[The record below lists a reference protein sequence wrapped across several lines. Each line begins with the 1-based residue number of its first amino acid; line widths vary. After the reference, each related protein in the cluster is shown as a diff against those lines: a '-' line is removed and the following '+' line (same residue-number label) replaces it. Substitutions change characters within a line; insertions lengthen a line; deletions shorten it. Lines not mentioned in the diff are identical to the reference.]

1 MNNKREMTNNEIL
14 SIVSGNTLI
23 DDYILFDDEG
33 FIDEFKKAR
42 LLKLSDDKMIET
54 LTAYINNNY

>member
-42 LLKLSDDKMIET
+42 LLKLSDNKMIET